1 MKTRA
6 HARAS
11 LRISI
16 AVFGVAVLAA
26 APVGA
31 QVNKCVDRA
40 GKVVG
45 YGSECPAGTRSE
57 ATNIRNTPSAPA
69 TGTASS
75 ASASTGNSIAEQEA
89 GFRKR
94 QMEKQESQAKA
105 DKLAAD
111 QQARTQACDS
121 ARSYLKSLQS
131 GMRIVRTDPNTGER
145 IVLDDASHARETD
158 AAQRAVSANCK

>member
-6 HARAS
+6 HARA
-11 LRISI
+11 LRHISI

-26 APVGA
+26 APAGA

-45 YGSECPAGTRSE
+45 YGSECPAGTKSE
-57 ATNIRNTPSAPA
+57 ATNIRNTPSAA
-69 TGTASS
+69 AGTASS
-75 ASASTGNSIAEQEA
+75 ASASTGSPIAEQEA

-94 QMEKQESQAKA
+94 QMEKQEAQAKA
-105 DKLAAD
+105 DKLATD

-145 IVLDDASHARETD
+145 VVLDDASHARETD